1 MSHVLVLAWRSENAP
16 LFSWAHL
23 TGRRRGPGF
32 GRGRVALGP
41 TASPK
46 TQVPVRQLPVRG
58 IGELPAGM
66 CVGGACTACRV
77 PSTVTRMSQTGTW
90 SRCVLR
96 HLWVGS
102 ARASPP
108 GELTDGEQHS
118 ADSEAGLAFIF
129 PSESPD
135 IQSICKKVTACQG
148 TAR

>member
-1 MSHVLVLAWRSENAP
+1 MAVAQGEIHVLVLAWRSENAP

-66 CVGGACTACRV
+66 CMGGVDTACCVR
-77 PSTVTRMSQTGTW
+77 STVTRMSCRGTW
-90 SRCVLR
+90 SRGG
-96 HLWVGS
+96 VG
-102 ARASPP
+102 
-108 GELTDGEQHS
+108 HS
-118 ADSEAGLAFIF
+118 G
-129 PSESPD
+129 
-135 IQSICKKVTACQG
+135 
-148 TAR
+148 